1 MNPCRRVMDCR
12 TTNSRASL
20 ANRCSR
26 LPRCPGVKRS
36 APSTDGNGA
45 VKRRAFS
52 PPGSLLPRPIVP
64 TKPAGRPRSAAVQSR
79 AEDLPARTAALR
91 PPRSAPWLRP
101 LRAAALGAAAPPRP
115 RDTEFTPRIQPEAT
129 PIGDEQRPTGAPQ
142 RSVKHGI
149 LPHRNVN
156 HQKHDNDLGWPRNGL
171 GKLLAGARGR
181 GRACDEQK
189 KRR

>member
-1 MNPCRRVMDCR
+1 MPARRWMRGPRKGMDRSRTRSLAR
-12 TTNSRASL
+12 TTYSR

-45 VKRRAFS
+45 VKRRTFS

-64 TKPAGRPRSAAVQSR
+64 MKPAGRPRSAAVQSC

-91 PPRSAPWLRP
+91 PPRSAPWP
-101 LRAAALGAAAPPRP
+101 LRAAALGAAAPPQ

-129 PIGDEQRPTGAPQ
+129 PIGDEQRPTGQPWCPRRPSAL
-142 RSVKHGI
+142 RET
-149 LPHRNVN
+149 RNFAASEGFS
-156 HQKHDNDLGWPRNGL
+156 QKTR
-171 GKLLAGARGR
+171 
-181 GRACDEQK
+181 Q
-189 KRR
+189 

>member
-1 MNPCRRVMDCR
+1 MSRGKAPGARRC
-12 TTNSRASL
+12 A
-20 ANRCSR
+20 
-26 LPRCPGVKRS
+26 RS

-45 VKRRAFS
+45 VKRRTFS
-52 PPGSLLPRPIVP
+52 PPRSLLPRPIVP

-101 LRAAALGAAAPPRP
+101 LRAAALGAAAPPQ

-129 PIGDEQRPTGAPQ
+129 PIGDEQRPTGQPSPRAAHE

-149 LPHRNVN
+149 WPHRNVN

-171 GKLLAGARGR
+171 GKLLEDAWGR
-181 GRACDEQK
+181 GRACDGQK
-189 KRR
+189 KKDETRCVSPGNR